1 MKSLLITAA
10 QLQRF
15 FLEQQWRFC
24 FIGGIALQRW
34 GEPRLT
40 VDIDVSLL
48 TGLGSEQ
55 LYVDALCRQYEPRI
69 PDARQFALEHRV
81 LLLQSGDRIPLD
93 IALAAFPYEELVIQ
107 RATGFEFVA
116 GTPLRTCSAEDLV
129 ILKAFADR
137 ARDWADIEGIL
148 VRQGS
153 TMDRGYIAQHLPA
166 LCELKQNPDIID
178 KLNRMYTHLDQLDG
192 A

>member
-1 MKSLLITAA
+1 VRSLLLTAA
-10 QLQRF
+10 QVQRF

-55 LYVDALCRQYEPRI
+55 RYVDALCRRYEPRI
-69 PDARQFALEHRV
+69 PDARQFALQHRV
-81 LLLQSGDRIPLD
+81 LLLQSGDRIPMD

-107 RATGFEFVA
+107 RATDFEFVTGA
-116 GTPLRTCSAEDLV
+116 PLRTCSAEDLV
-129 ILKAFADR
+129 ILKAFANR

-148 VRQGS
+148 LRQGLS
-153 TMDRGYIAQHLPA
+153 LDRGYIAQHLPA
-166 LCELKQNPDIID
+166 LCELNQNPEIID
-178 KLNRMYTHLDQLDG
+178 KLNRLYTRLHQPNEV
-192 A
+192 

>member
-1 MKSLLITAA
+1 VKSLFLTAA
-10 QLQRF
+10 ELQRF

-40 VDIDVSLL
+40 IDIDVSLL
-48 TGLGSEQ
+48 TGLGAERQ
-55 LYVDALCRQYEPRI
+55 YVDALCRRYEARI

-107 RATGFEFVA
+107 RATDFEFVA
-116 GTPLRTCSAEDLV
+116 GEMLRTCSAEDLV
-129 ILKAFADR
+129 LLKAFADR

-153 TMDRGYIAQHLPA
+153 SLDRRYIAMYLPA
-166 LCELKQNPDIID
+166 LCELNQKPEIID
-178 KLNRMYTHLDQLDG
+178 KLNRLYARFDRPDD